1 MKKRREGKHWRL
13 SKKFVHP
20 LQLVYTVFMVV
31 AITMIS
37 CEIPMNTEQQQIIAP
52 EVVVTPEIIE
62 PEEEIIMTMNPI
74 SVYEKYA
81 VNENG
86 RVLGVNGKELEPV
99 FLTDTDDNNY
109 QFNEFF
115 VKDGTIFFS
124 TIIKDISDLE
134 YPVDKPEYY
143 YQTGDVITKD
153 TVSSFPSKPI
163 IKRQEMGI
171 DPWSIVSGDY
181 NGTPISTVKQ
191 VISEDR
197 NPVTNFLNIDSYY
210 VTPDGLWF
218 SAPEGIENTAI
229 EKGLY
234 FWALGSGGITNVS
247 EYYRIW

>member
-1 MKKRREGKHWRL
+1 MKKRSRTERKRI
-13 SKKFVHP
+13 KFVHP
-20 LQLVYTVFMVV
+20 LNIVY
-31 AITMIS
+31 AIIILLTTITG
-37 CEIPMNTEQQQIIAP
+37 CEIPMNTEAQQIIAP

-86 RVLGVNGKELEPV
+86 RVLGLNGKELEPV
-99 FLTDTDDNNY
+99 FLTDTDDNAY

-115 VKDGTIFFS
+115 VKDGTLFFS
-124 TIIKDISDLE
+124 TEVMEDVPDTD
-134 YPVDKPEYY
+134 PVERVEKTYCFSQGKGVIVEIPEL
-143 YQTGDVITKD
+143 
-153 TVSSFPSKPI
+153 PSKPI
-163 IKRQEMGI
+163 SKRQEMGI
-171 DPWSIVSGDY
+171 TPWSIVSGDY
-181 NGTPISTVKQ
+181 NGTPISSVKQ

-197 NPVTNFLNIDSYY
+197 NPVTNFLNIDSYF

-234 FWALGSGGITNVS
+234 FWALGSGAITNVS